1 MTGKKK
7 MFTSYVKNKDSQDTI
22 IFGDGNQ
29 GKIKGLGKIAITSDH
44 SISNVF
50 LVESLG
56 YNLLSISQLC
66 HMDYNYL
73 FTNVYVSVFRRSD
86 GSLVFKGVLDSKL
99 YLVDFSKEEADLD
112 ACLIA
117 KTSMGWLWHRR
128 LAHVGMKNLHELLK
142 GEHVLGLTNACF
154 EKDRPCAA
162 CQAGKQVGSTHHNKN
177 EMTTSRP
184 LELLHMDL
192 FRPVAYLSI
201 GGSKYGLVIVDDF
214 FRFTWVFFL
223 QEKSETQ
230 GTLKRF
236 LRRAQ
241 NEFEIKVKKIR
252 SDNGAEFKNLQV
264 EEYLEEEGVKH
275 EFSAPY
281 TPQQNDVVGRKNKT
295 FIDLARTMLGEFK
308 TPERFWSEAVNTAC
322 H

>member
-1 MTGKKK
+1 MTGEKK

-22 IFGDGNQ
+22 IFGDWNQ
-29 GKIKGLGKIAITSDH
+29 GKVKGLGKIAITNEH

-56 YNLLSISQLC
+56 YNLLSVSQLC
-66 HMDYNYL
+66 HMGYNCL
-73 FTNVYVSVFRRSD
+73 FTNVDVSVFKRSD
-86 GSLVFKGVLDSKL
+86 GSLAFKGVLDDRL

-117 KTSMGWLWHRR
+117 KTSMGWLWHHH
-128 LAHVGMKNLHELLK
+128 LAHVGMKNLHKLLQ
-142 GEHVLGLTNACF
+142 GDHVLGLTDVCF

-177 EMTTSRP
+177 VMTTSRP

-192 FRPVAYLSI
+192 FGPIAYLSI

-214 FRFTWVFFL
+214 SRFTWVLFL
-223 QEKSETQ
+223 QDKSKTQ

-241 NEFEIKVKKIR
+241 NEFELKVKKIR
-252 SDNGAEFKNLQV
+252 SDNGSKFKNLQV
-264 EEYLEEEGVKH
+264 EEFLEE
-275 EFSAPY
+275 
-281 TPQQNDVVGRKNKT
+281 
-295 FIDLARTMLGEFK
+295 
-308 TPERFWSEAVNTAC
+308 
-322 H
+322 